1 METIIQLGLL
11 IIGFVLLVK
20 GADFFVDGAAS
31 IATKFGISHLIIG
44 LTIIAMGT
52 SAPEAAVSI
61 AAAAQGSAAISIGN
75 VIGSNI
81 INILIIL
88 GITAVIMPLPIDDDS
103 RKMGIPFVI
112 LVSILLLVLG
122 LDGEINFSN
131 ALILFVVF
139 LIYIGYLIWEALKT
153 EDPLAGDNLDDGINE
168 GMGMGKAVLCVL
180 FGMAMVIIGSDVAV
194 DAASELAAMLGMS
207 KRLIGLTVV
216 AFGTSLPEL
225 VTSITAARKGSTA
238 MAVGNIIGSN
248 VFNVLFVIG
257 LSGLI
262 LPIPF
267 EANFIIDAIVAIAA
281 AVILL
286 ACSLHWRHTIGR
298 KTGILMLAV
307 YALYFA
313 YILIH

>member
-1 METIIQLGLL
+1 MEIIIQLGLL

-81 INILIIL
+81 INILLIL

-168 GMGMGKAVLCVL
+168 GMGMGKAALCVL